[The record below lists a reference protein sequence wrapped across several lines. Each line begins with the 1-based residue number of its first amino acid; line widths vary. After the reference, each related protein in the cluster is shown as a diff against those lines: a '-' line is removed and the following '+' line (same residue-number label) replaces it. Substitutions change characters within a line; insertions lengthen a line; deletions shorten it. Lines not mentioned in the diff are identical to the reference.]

1 MYNRKHRNDA
11 RGIHDGQNNIS
22 RRKLLT
28 TAGGAAIAATM
39 GLTNCAMFAR
49 TEPPCKGSS
58 KAVAL
63 FDGKTFAGWEGNLEM
78 FRIEDGAIVAGTL
91 EGEIPRNEYLCTVRS
106 YGDFELRLQVKTLPY
121 TLNAGIQFRSWRVPN
136 SNEVLGYQADVG
148 ALQPIRLSPPL
159 DTDEGADGGIE
170 PTLHVRNIW
179 GALYD
184 EFRGY
189 MLALADQEQIGRVYH
204 PEDWNDYVIR
214 AEGDRVQIW
223 INGYQTVDYTETA
236 PSIVREGIIGLQI
249 HDGLPGEAHYRNIV
263 IEEIASGKP

>member
-1 MYNRKHRNDA
+1 M
-11 RGIHDGQNNIS
+11 
-22 RRKLLT
+22 LFM
-28 TAGGAAIAATM
+28 AAT
-39 GLTNCAMFAR
+39 GCAMFAR

-58 KAVAL
+58 RAVPL
-63 FDGKTFAGWEGNLEM
+63 FDGKTFAGWEGDLEM

-91 EGEIPRNEYLCTVRS
+91 EREIPRNEYLCTVRS
-106 YGDFELRLQVKTLPY
+106 YGDFELRLQVKTVPY
-121 TLNAGIQFRSWRVPN
+121 TLNAGIQIRSWRVPN

-148 ALQPIRLSPPL
+148 ALQPVRLSPSL
-159 DTDEGADGGIE
+159 YTDEVEGSQADGGIE
-170 PTLHVRNIW
+170 PTYHVCNIW

-189 MLALADQEQIGRVYH
+189 MLALADQEQIDRVYH

-223 INGYQTVDYTETA
+223 INGHQTVDYTETD
-236 PSIVREGIIGLQI
+236 PSIAREGIIGLQI
-249 HDGLPGEAHYRNIV
+249 HDGLPGEACYRDIV